1 MIERDDVLVVGG
13 GVIGLASALALLD
26 AGRSVRVL
34 EAKTAGCGSPHG
46 NCGTIPPSHAPPL
59 TAPGQVA
66 TATPRM
72 LAPATPFYVK
82 PRSDPG
88 LWGWTS
94 RFPAP
99 RTWRYPG
106 SGQSGQ

>member
-1 MIERDDVLVVGG
+1 MSERDDVLVVGG

-34 EAKTAGCGSPHG
+34 EAQTAGFGSSHG
-46 NCGTIPPSHAPPL
+46 NCGTLTPSHAAPL

-66 TATPRM
+66 QALHWVLTTD
-72 LAPATPFYVK
+72 APVYVT

-88 LWGWTS
+88 RGRGLPCCAGPPT
-94 RFPAP
+94 
-99 RTWRYPG
+99 
-106 SGQSGQ
+106 